1 MTKTMILVADSS
13 RARLFIADTP
23 KAPLREVEDF
33 ASQDGRLQE
42 GELVSD
48 RPGSSRTPSGHGL
61 HAYEPPTT
69 AQEEARIQF
78 AKRLVERLEEDR
90 KQGVFDQFVLVAPAA
105 MLGKLRAE
113 MKGPLAKVLVESLD
127 KNLIQQSPDE
137 LRAQVNV
144 LL

>member
-13 RARLFIADTP
+13 RARLYLADTP
-23 KAPLREVEDF
+23 KAVLREVADF
-33 ASQDGRLQE
+33 TSPDGRLPE
-42 GELVSD
+42 SELVSD
-48 RPGSSRTPSGHGL
+48 RPGSARGAAGQGL
-61 HAYEPPTT
+61 RVYDQPTT

-78 AKRLVERLEEDR
+78 ARRLVERLEQDR

-113 MKGPLAKVLVESLD
+113 VKGPLAKILVESLD
-127 KNLIQQSPDE
+127 KNLVQQSPDE
-137 LRAQVNV
+137 LRAQVSV